1 MKQLKIFPRIIYL
14 CPIDSVTGLCYFSKF
29 LLINFLTKVTQYFN
43 EFGTILKNIILS
55 KNCLD
60 TFWATFR
67 KIGLFL
73 FQHLVTMYYS
83 YGHWLPTKICFEWSS
98 TSDHVK
104 DDPRVVVV
112 SRNES
117 GTTHISCR
125 SDDLVAVRVWAHA
138 LRSEMRKEKSQQ
150 LYKIHHQLEARSDY
164 AVDLLQPGTGSY
176 VANNW

>member
-29 LLINFLTKVTQYFN
+29 LLINFLTKVTQNFN

-125 SDDLVAVRVWAHA
+125 SDDLVAVRV
-138 LRSEMRKEKSQQ
+138 
-150 LYKIHHQLEARSDY
+150 
-164 AVDLLQPGTGSY
+164 
-176 VANNW
+176 